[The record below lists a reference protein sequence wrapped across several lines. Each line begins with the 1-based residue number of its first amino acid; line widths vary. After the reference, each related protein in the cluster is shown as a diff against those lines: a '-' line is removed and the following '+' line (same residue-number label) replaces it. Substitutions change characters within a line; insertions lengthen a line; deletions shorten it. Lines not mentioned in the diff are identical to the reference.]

1 MPPRPLFV
9 TEIIPAAIE
18 ILQQHQQRIEQTTSA
33 GGYVDDRESAHV
45 LDLCKQI
52 LAADQQ

>member
-9 TEIIPAAIE
+9 TEIIPRAIK
-18 ILQQHQQRIEQTTSA
+18 ILQQHQQHIEQTTSA
-33 GGYVDDRESAHV
+33 GGYVDGHEHTHV

-52 LAADQQ
+52 LEHDQQ